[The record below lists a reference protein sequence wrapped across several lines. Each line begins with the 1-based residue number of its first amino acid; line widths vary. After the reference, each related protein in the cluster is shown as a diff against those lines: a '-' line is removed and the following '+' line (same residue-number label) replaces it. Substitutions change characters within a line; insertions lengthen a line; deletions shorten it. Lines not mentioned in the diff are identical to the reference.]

1 MKCIKKLYQQKL
13 ICAILICFITGVLVS
28 TLCGFHFGYYTN
40 DDYNISFLVA
50 QGEKCDLFLN
60 YFLSSFLISLQGVF
74 SFNCFVVFQQ
84 ILCTVALIAIVFVLI
99 NRIQGVLGYIISTI
113 TCIFVFVS
121 DVLVVQFTQTPII
134 SCAAGMV
141 LLTYAGYHE
150 QRKPAR
156 YVQSIISTIFII
168 VSSLIRF
175 DSFKVCLVLIFVY
188 VVCIFFQLF
197 RIKTKEIIKLKIV
210 NIIKTSSLFLIVI
223 TISLTTSIGMFVTS
237 NLIKE
242 NHDGY
247 EQHLSYNSAR
257 SRIADY
263 KTVPYEGN
271 EEFYNS
277 VGIHSQTELSMFGY
291 DKEAYN
297 SEVLNKIADYSE
309 QIVQKGDS
317 KPVFALK
324 KTAKRFIRTLKDL
337 YGSMLSIKE
346 KLHLPIG
353 NKLFLLTLVIMFSVI
368 LLLLLWVRRKS
379 FQKSHIKSKT
389 SIFKSIYYL
398 LIISVWIA
406 FFMTARIT
414 DNNILFVPLFLI
426 IVAAMFFDKN
436 KNYIAYILFSLA
448 PIGLYLYQYNFRI
461 SYRVTFTF
469 LFPSIIYMLSLIE
482 LPKINKKRTDIVKA
496 LVYSLMIIGLIIP
509 TALCLQYFYPQ
520 CTLSFDMKLRE
531 YIDDNSDIVFIIG
544 TPTNACVD
552 KGYYN
557 ALLVPDIP
565 KNEIMTAWINS
576 SDFFVKDLQDKQ
588 INNILLDS
596 INSNKRIVIEEN
608 ENNDLDTQKNNYE
621 DFYNIHYF
629 NGNNTIKLVL
639 EKTFEYNTKS
649 NNPERNI
656 KKIGIYRVVQK

>member
-1 MKCIKKLYQQKL
+1 MKCIKMLYQQKL
-13 ICAILICFITGVLVS
+13 ICAVLICFITGVLVS

-353 NKLFLLTLVIMFSVI
+353 NKLYLLTLVIMFSVI
-368 LLLLLWVRRKS
+368 VLLLLWVRRKS
-379 FQKSHIKSKT
+379 FQNSH
-389 SIFKSIYYL
+389 
-398 LIISVWIA
+398 
-406 FFMTARIT
+406 
-414 DNNILFVPLFLI
+414 
-426 IVAAMFFDKN
+426 
-436 KNYIAYILFSLA
+436 
-448 PIGLYLYQYNFRI
+448 
-461 SYRVTFTF
+461 
-469 LFPSIIYMLSLIE
+469 
-482 LPKINKKRTDIVKA
+482 
-496 LVYSLMIIGLIIP
+496 
-509 TALCLQYFYPQ
+509 
-520 CTLSFDMKLRE
+520 
-531 YIDDNSDIVFIIG
+531 
-544 TPTNACVD
+544 
-552 KGYYN
+552 
-557 ALLVPDIP
+557 
-565 KNEIMTAWINS
+565 
-576 SDFFVKDLQDKQ
+576 
-588 INNILLDS
+588 
-596 INSNKRIVIEEN
+596 
-608 ENNDLDTQKNNYE
+608 
-621 DFYNIHYF
+621 
-629 NGNNTIKLVL
+629 IKLVL
-639 EKTFEYNTKS
+639 D
-649 NNPERNI
+649 NI
-656 KKIGIYRVVQK
+656 YYFFLIYHPFLLNQ

>member
-1 MKCIKKLYQQKL
+1 MKCIKMLYQQKL

-317 KPVFALK
+317 KPAFALK

-353 NKLFLLTLVIMFSVI
+353 NKLYLLTLVIMFSVI
-368 LLLLLWVRRKS
+368 VLLLLWVRRKS
-379 FQKSHIKSKT
+379 FQNSYIKSKT
-389 SIFKSIYYL
+389 SIFKVIYYL

-596 INSNKRIVIEEN
+596 INSNKRIVIEKN

-621 DFYNIHYF
+621 DFYNKHYF

>member
-263 KTVPYEGN
+263 KTVSYDGN

-621 DFYNIHYF
+621 DFYNKHYF

>member
-60 YFLSSFLISLQGVF
+60 YFLSSFLISLKGVF

-291 DKEAYN
+291 DKETYN

-353 NKLFLLTLVIMFSVI
+353 NKLYLLTLVIMFSVI
-368 LLLLLWVRRKS
+368 VLLLLWVRRKS
-379 FQKSHIKSKT
+379 FQNSHIKSKT
-389 SIFKSIYYL
+389 SIFKVIYYL

-621 DFYNIHYF
+621 DFYNKHYF

>member
-309 QIVQKGDS
+309 QIVQNGDS
-317 KPVFALK
+317 KPIYALK
-324 KTAKRFIRTLKDL
+324 KTSKRFIRSIKDI
-337 YGSMLSIKE
+337 YGSVLSVKE

-353 NKLFLLTLVIMFSVI
+353 NKLFILMLVILCVGI
-368 LLLLLWVRRKS
+368 LLLLFWIWHKFSTKRHLGK
-379 FQKSHIKSKT
+379 KA
-389 SIFKSIYYL
+389 IFKTIYYL
-398 LIISVWIA
+398 LIISVWIT
-406 FFMTARIT
+406 FFMIAKIT
-414 DNNILFVPLFLI
+414 DNSILFIPLFVI

-621 DFYNIHYF
+621 DFYNKHYF

>member
-237 NLIKE
+237 DLIKE

-353 NKLFLLTLVIMFSVI
+353 NKLYLLTLVIMFSVI
-368 LLLLLWVRRKS
+368 VLLLLWVRRKS
-379 FQKSHIKSKT
+379 FQNSHIKSKT
-389 SIFKSIYYL
+389 SIFKVIYYL

-621 DFYNIHYF
+621 DFYNKHYF

>member
-1 MKCIKKLYQQKL
+1 MKYIKKLYQQKF
-13 ICAILICFITGVLVS
+13 ICAILICFITGVLVP

-60 YFLSSFLISLQGVF
+60 YFLSSFLVSLQGVF
-74 SFNCFVVFQQ
+74 PFNCFVVFQQ
-84 ILCTVALIAIVFVLI
+84 MLCTVALIAIVFVLI
-99 NRIQGVLGYIISTI
+99 NRIQGVLGCIISTI

-121 DVLVVQFTQTPII
+121 DVLVVQFTQTPVIA
-134 SCAAGMV
+134 CTAGMV

-150 QRKPAR
+150 QRKPVR
-156 YVQSIISTIFII
+156 YVQSIISMIFII
-168 VSSLIRF
+168 LSSLIRF
-175 DSFKVCLVLIFVY
+175 DSFKVCLVFIFVY
-188 VVCIFFQLF
+188 VICIFFQLF
-197 RIKTKEIIKLKIV
+197 RINTKEIIKLKIV
-210 NIIKTSSLFLIVI
+210 SIIKTSSLFLIVV

-263 KTVPYEGN
+263 KTVSYDGN

-291 DKEAYN
+291 DKEAYD

-406 FFMTARIT
+406 FFMITKIT
-414 DNNILFVPLFLI
+414 DNNILFIPLFLI
-426 IVAAMFFDKN
+426 IFAAMFFDKT

-509 TALCLQYFYPQ
+509 SALCLQYFYPQ

-531 YIDDNSDIVFIIG
+531 YIDDNSNIVFIIG
-544 TPTNACVD
+544 TPANACVD

-565 KNEIMTAWINS
+565 QNEIMTAWINS

-621 DFYNIHYF
+621 DFYNKHYF
-629 NGNNTIKLVL
+629 KGNNTIKLVL

-656 KKIGIYRVVQK
+656 KGIGIYSVVQE

>member
-291 DKEAYN
+291 DKETYN

-337 YGSMLSIKE
+337 YGSVLSIKE

-379 FQKSHIKSKT
+379 FQNSHIKSKT
-389 SIFKSIYYL
+389 SIFKVIYYL

-621 DFYNIHYF
+621 DFYNKHYF

>member
-379 FQKSHIKSKT
+379 FQNSHIKSKT
-389 SIFKSIYYL
+389 SIFKVIYYL

-621 DFYNIHYF
+621 DFYNKHYF